1 MGEKQ
6 QKVFEKLKKKF
17 TMKPVLVTSD
27 LDKEMRVEI
36 DASDFGMEG
45 VLGNNE
51 WQIEDRLVLK
61 EEKIYVP
68 KVQEL
73 RLKIIWLHYDTSIV
87 EYREQ

>member
-1 MGEKQ
+1 M
-6 QKVFEKLKKKF
+6 FEKLKKKF

-61 EEKIYVP
+61 EEMIYVP

>member
-1 MGEKQ
+1 
-6 QKVFEKLKKKF
+6 VFEKLKKKF

-61 EEKIYVP
+61 EEMIYVP

-73 RLKIIWLHYDTSIV
+73 RLKIIWLYYDTSIV

>member
-1 MGEKQ
+1 LGEKQ